1 MASAWKKLKKSLIP
15 KLSTHQH
22 RSSSSFSSCSSA
34 NGTASSPSPSSVSRS
49 SSLLSYSFSFRSSK
63 KICAICLGSLKKG
76 EGLAIFTA
84 ECSHPF
90 HFNCIATNVQHGNRI
105 CPICRSE
112 WKDIPFQAPI
122 NAAGSR
128 RNNSMGQPRLSPY
141 NAPLEDTFVSGF
153 GHNLHQPTPPEL
165 ETDHFSDD
173 EPLPVIHAGPVSSTR
188 LQAITIK
195 ALPEFPAVLASDSVS
210 KFAILVG
217 ISAPPFHVDVQQF
230 DRAPID
236 LVAVLDVSG
245 SMAGKLALLKRA
257 VCFIIQNLGPSD
269 RLSIVIFSSSARR
282 ILPLRRMCSS
292 GHDDAIRSVNALS
305 SSGGTNIVEGLK
317 KAVKVLEE
325 RREHN
330 PIASIILLSDGH
342 DTLNGDTHSLYR
354 SVQNHTLNP
363 RHNLQYLYLLPASL
377 CPRNNASGD
386 ESRQLTIPVHT
397 FGFGSEHDSNAMHAI
412 SDISGGTYSFIDSID
427 ILQDAFARCIGG
439 LLSVVAQDVQLT
451 IQSISPGVQIGSIH
465 SGRYKSEIFYQG
477 QKAIIDVGSL
487 YADEE
492 KEFLVYVSIPASSH
506 AEGEKKLDKMSLLD
520 VMCSNKDSST
530 MEIVQSRHERVDI
543 RRPKV
548 LSPTDSMVCL
558 EVDRQRNR
566 LSVAEAIANAQRRA
580 ELGDLEHAQ
589 ALLSEQRRALL
600 SSVSAQAGDGLC
612 NWLEAELRETGQRM
626 ANMQLYEQ
634 TGRAYVLSGLSAHSW
649 QRATTRGHSTII
661 LEEGATTSTNATI
674 CYETPSMVNMVS
686 KSQILTNGSLHQPQR
701 LFNKSCSLIQQH
713 K

>member
-1 MASAWKKLKKSLIP
+1 MASTWKKLKISLIP
-15 KLSTHQH
+15 KIYTQQH
-22 RSSSSFSSCSSA
+22 HRRSSYSSSA
-34 NGTASSPSPSSVSRS
+34 NGIASSPSPSSASRS
-49 SSLLSYSFSFRSSK
+49 SSLLSYSFSFRSPK

-76 EGLAIFTA
+76 EGQAIFTA

-112 WKDIPFQAPI
+112 WKDIPFQAPK
-122 NAAGSR
+122 NDADSR
-128 RNNSMGQPRLSPY
+128 HNISIDQARVSPY
-141 NAPLEDTFVSGF
+141 NTSLEDNFVSGF
-153 GHNLHQPTPPEL
+153 HHNMHQPALPQL

-173 EPLPVIHAGPVSSTR
+173 ESLPAIHAGTASSTR
-188 LQAITIK
+188 PQAITIK
-195 ALPEFPAVLASDSVS
+195 ALPEFPAVLASDAVTE
-210 KFAILVG
+210 FAILVG
-217 ISAPPFHVDVQQF
+217 IRAPPFHVDVQQS

-269 RLSIVIFSSSARR
+269 RLSIVTFSSSARR
-282 ILPLRRMCSS
+282 ILPLRRMCRS
-292 GHDDAIRSVNALS
+292 GHDDAICAINALYS
-305 SSGGTNIVEGLK
+305 NGGTNIVEGLK
-317 KAVKVLEE
+317 KGVKVLEE

-363 RHNLQYLYLLPASL
+363 RHNLQYLYLLPASI
-377 CPRNNASGD
+377 CTRNNAPGG
-386 ESRQLTIPVHT
+386 ESWQLTIPVHT

-412 SDISGGTYSFIDSID
+412 SDISGGTYSFIESID

-439 LLSVVAQDVQLT
+439 LLSVVAQDVRLI
-451 IQSISPGVQIGSIH
+451 IQSISPGVQVGSIP
-465 SGRYKSEIFYQG
+465 SGRYRSEIFNQR

-492 KEFLVYVSIPASSH
+492 KEFLVYLSIPASSH
-506 AEGEKKLDKMSLLD
+506 AEGEEKLDNMSLLD
-520 VMCSNKDSST
+520 VLCSNKDST
-530 MEIVQSRHERVDI
+530 NMESVQLRSKRVEI
-543 RRPKV
+543 RRPEV
-548 LSPTDSMVCL
+548 LSPTDRMVCL

-566 LSVAEAIANAQRRA
+566 LSVAEAIANAQRMA
-580 ELGDLEHAQ
+580 EQGDLEHAQ
-589 ALLSEQRRALL
+589 AVLSEQRIALL

-612 NWLEAELRETGQRM
+612 NWLEAELRETGHRM

-634 TGRAYVLSGLSAHSW
+634 TGRAYVLSGLSSHSW
-649 QRATTRGHSTII
+649 QRATTRGHSTTII
-661 LEEGATTSTNATI
+661 LGEGVTTSTSTTI
-674 CYETPSMVNMVS
+674 SYETPSMVNMVS
-686 KSQILTNGSLHQPQR
+686 KSQILNHGTSQQPQR
-701 LFNKSCSLIQQH
+701 LNKSCSLIQQH

>member
-1 MASAWKKLKKSLIP
+1 MASTWRKLKKSLIP
-15 KLSTHQH
+15 KISINHH
-22 RSSSSFSSCSSA
+22 HRRSSSSSSSA
-34 NGTASSPSPSSVSRS
+34 NGIASSPSSSVSRS

-76 EGLAIFTA
+76 EGQAIFTA

-112 WKDIPFQAPI
+112 WKDIPFQAPS
-122 NAAGSR
+122 NAADSR
-128 RNNSMGQPRLSPY
+128 HNNSTSRAQASPY
-141 NAPLEDTFVSGF
+141 SAPLEDTFVSGVS
-153 GHNLHQPTPPEL
+153 HNLLQSTLPQFEP
-165 ETDHFSDD
+165 DYFSDD
-173 EPLPVIHAGPVSSTR
+173 EPIPAIHAGPASSTR
-188 LQAITIK
+188 PQTITIK
-195 ALPEFPAVLASDSVS
+195 ALPEFPAVLASDAAS
-210 KFAILVG
+210 KFAVLVG
-217 ISAPPFHVDVQQF
+217 IRAPPFHVDVQKF

-269 RLSIVIFSSSARR
+269 RLSIVTFSSSARR
-282 ILPLRRMCSS
+282 MLPLRRMSGG
-292 GHDDAIRSVNALS
+292 GHDEAIRVINALT

-317 KAVKVLEE
+317 KGVKVLEE
-325 RREHN
+325 RREQN

-342 DTLNGDTHSLYR
+342 DTLNGDTYRLYR

-363 RHNLQYLYLLPASL
+363 RHNLQYLYLLPPSI
-377 CPRNNASGD
+377 CPRNNASGA

-412 SDISGGTYSFIDSID
+412 SDVSGGTYSFIESID

-451 IQSISPGVQIGSIH
+451 MQSISPGVQIGSIP
-465 SGRYKSEIFYQG
+465 SGRYKSEILSQG
-477 QKAIIDVGSL
+477 QKAIIYVGSL

-492 KEFLVYVSIPASSH
+492 KEFLVYLSIPASTY
-506 AEGEKKLDKMSLLD
+506 ADGEKKLGNMLLLD
-520 VMCSNKDSST
+520 VLCSYTYSTT
-530 MEIVQSRHERVDI
+530 MEIFHLSCERVEI
-543 RRPKV
+543 RRPEV
-548 LSPTDSMVCL
+548 LSPTDGLVCL

-566 LSVAEAIANAQRRA
+566 LCVAEAIANAQRIA

-589 ALLSEQRRALL
+589 AVLSEQRIALL
-600 SSVSAQAGDGLC
+600 SSVSAQAGDRLC
-612 NWLEAELRETGQRM
+612 NWLEAELRETRQRM
-626 ANMQLYEQ
+626 ANMELYEQ
-634 TGRAYVLSGLSAHSW
+634 TGRAYVLSGLSSHSW
-649 QRATTRGHSTII
+649 QRATTRGYTTTII
-661 LEEGATTSTNATI
+661 PGEGVNPGTSGTI
-674 CYETPSMVNMVS
+674 SYETPSMVNMVS
-686 KSQILTNGSLHQPQR
+686 RSQVLNYVSPQQPQR
-701 LFNKSCSLIQQH
+701 LSKSCSQVQRN